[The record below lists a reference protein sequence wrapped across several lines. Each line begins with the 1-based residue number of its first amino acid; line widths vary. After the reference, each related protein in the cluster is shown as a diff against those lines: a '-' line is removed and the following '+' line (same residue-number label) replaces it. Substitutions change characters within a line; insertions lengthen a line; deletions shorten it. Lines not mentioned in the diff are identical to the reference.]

1 MTKKDGGEPDLVL
14 SAFFNLNE
22 PTLSGMWQLGG
33 YFALDQQELK

>member
-1 MTKKDGGEPDLVL
+1 MTKKVGGEPDLV
-14 SAFFNLNE
+14 SPAFFNLNE